1 MDLSAIGRAVL
12 VAREGLRLDAYRDA
26 VGIWTIGVGHTAAA
40 GPPAVRDGL
49 RLTRAEADALFAHD
63 VERYAAVVRE
73 AVPAGLPEHAFDALV
88 SLCFNIGPAAF
99 LRSTVLRRLRLGDR
113 AGAADAILLW
123 DRPAAVIPRR
133 AAEADQ
139 FRTPYGLALPRAR
152 RGDPSPIPRP
162 DGVPPPLAHPRRPI
176 PRAAGQAPAP
186 QRPRGPAAAP
196 GLLAGLWRRLR
207 ARLAGRA

>member
-1 MDLSAIGRAVL
+1 MEPKREPTSMMDLSAIGRAVR
-12 VAREGLRLDAYRDA
+12 VPREGLRLDAYRDA
-26 VGIWTIGVGHTAAA
+26 VGIWRIGVGHTAAA
-40 GPPAVRDGL
+40 GPPAVRDGP

-113 AGAADAILLW
+113 AGAADAILRW
-123 DRPAAVIPRR
+123 DRPAAVIPPPP
-133 AAEADQ
+133 AGAPSPPT
-139 FRTPYGLALPRAR
+139 FPPPYGLALPRAR
-152 RGDPSPIPRP
+152 GGDPSPIPRP

-176 PRAAGQAPAP
+176 P
-186 QRPRGPAAAP
+186 
-196 GLLAGLWRRLR
+196 
-207 ARLAGRA
+207 